1 MPPSPF
7 AVLHASGHKPPCLR
21 PYRSLDQRLGI
32 VAVPSG
38 GAVHGGDQAAL
49 AVDQKRDGEAF
60 LLQAVEDL
68 AAASTAT
75 ATSFW
80 LCPLNKVAQKHI
92 RLLKVY

>member
-38 GAVHGGDQAAL
+38 GAVHGGDQAAPL
-49 AVDQKRDGEAF
+49 PSIKSVTGRP
-60 LLQAVEDL
+60 
-68 AAASTAT
+68 
-75 ATSFW
+75 SFF
-80 LCPLNKVAQKHI
+80 
-92 RLLKVY
+92 RLLKTSPRLRRPPRRASGCVR

>member
-1 MPPSPF
+1 LIS
-7 AVLHASGHKPPCLR
+7 ALAS
-21 PYRSLDQRLGI
+21 SLSQ
-32 VAVPSG
+32 AA

-75 ATSFW
+75 ATGFW